1 MHRAKRRRTKFTV
14 EDEHGNPEA
23 GSTHEDDV
31 YEYPGESD
39 GSEYGEQEERT
50 HRHGRRGR
58 ITARATRA
66 TRRAKVEQTG
76 SGTADRDR
84 DRDREGVDDENGGAR
99 KRRLTVY
106 DTVAAGRRTVGTRT
120 AQALAMA
127 GADAAM
133 GRRVYRG
140 AHTMPAADEVL
151 GSRAARVV
159 GRGRGRGRD
168 NSEQV
173 AEDASCLVSTTR
185 HSPACSCRRVNFLQQ
200 CTRIGRIEPTAYGTD
215 TQFTAQWTDLRWL
228 RWGFSSR
235 PQLTPMWR
243 CRAATD
249 PSAGLAPP
257 REFRRSHG
265 EIAFPAPD
273 WPSGAH
279 ATKPPPKSSNG
290 LPLLQPEKKTS
301 IILLLPSP
309 SLFLPLPNLLKADP
323 FLSLAVDNIS
333 KLDTSD
339 AENLFSIWTV
349 FSKCAENLENG
360 RRLEN
365 LSWRLWNREA
375 FVANNGVHSSSK
387 SASCSP
393 CPDLSSSVESVSS
406 DHHAHAPK
414 PSRPPMQ
421 KSNTTDRFQKVIETF
436 NIAQEEHWKALRSEQ
451 LAQQQKQKSLIANKE
466 IARSALVAPEQP
478 SVSVSA
484 QKPVAVDIPIPEQPL
499 PRSADTS
506 DSESDSE
513 RHLSRAALSSTSIVR
528 GFSPSAISVHS
539 VRSELFIAPPR
550 SRPQPVSKNDSA
562 SGFAARVAARNA
574 GAKKKMFF
582 IESSPSESDG
592 FGESVSPAGNGMGT
606 NGQTSNFRSSF
617 GGKKPP
623 PAASSAFS
631 ANGGHKRTSFREEVV
646 TIPSSGEIEDDEDDD
661 IEDDDEDM
669 VSESAIDD
677 AESDWDSVD
686 ESGPPSFDE
695 SSFFVREERPMITS
709 RPSILST
716 LLHTEPDRATLA
728 TVGSR
733 STPAIA
739 ATYAQQNSSRSSK
752 IQQQLLQQQQQIAS
766 SRRASATAHHNQPA
780 VVPIPEHSMP
790 SESVERESRS
800 SKLSTT
806 TEPVIVPVTA
816 SSVSIASKS
825 QPALSPRST
834 RRNML
839 ATELSES
846 LRRNLLWERQ
856 QKNATTA
863 ALLKRRH
870 TSHDVANLTHYPGPS
885 RAAAGSRYG
894 DRAEFDHT
902 EFGYHARGW

>member
-1 MHRAKRRRTKFTV
+1 M
-14 EDEHGNPEA
+14 
-23 GSTHEDDV
+23 
-31 YEYPGESD
+31 
-39 GSEYGEQEERT
+39 
-50 HRHGRRGR
+50 
-58 ITARATRA
+58 
-66 TRRAKVEQTG
+66 
-76 SGTADRDR
+76 
-84 DRDREGVDDENGGAR
+84 
-99 KRRLTVY
+99 
-106 DTVAAGRRTVGTRT
+106 
-120 AQALAMA
+120 
-127 GADAAM
+127 
-133 GRRVYRG
+133 
-140 AHTMPAADEVL
+140 
-151 GSRAARVV
+151 
-159 GRGRGRGRD
+159 
-168 NSEQV
+168 
-173 AEDASCLVSTTR
+173 
-185 HSPACSCRRVNFLQQ
+185 
-200 CTRIGRIEPTAYGTD
+200 
-215 TQFTAQWTDLRWL
+215 
-228 RWGFSSR
+228 
-235 PQLTPMWR
+235 
-243 CRAATD
+243 
-249 PSAGLAPP
+249 
-257 REFRRSHG
+257 
-265 EIAFPAPD
+265 
-273 WPSGAH
+273 
-279 ATKPPPKSSNG
+279 PPK
-290 LPLLQPEKKTS
+290 
-301 IILLLPSP
+301 
-309 SLFLPLPNLLKADP
+309 LKDP

-375 FVANNGVHSSSK
+375 FVANNAVPPSSK

-393 CPDLSSSVESVSS
+393 CPDLSSSVESASS
-406 DHHAHAPK
+406 DHHAQAPK
-414 PSRPPMQ
+414 PSGPPMQ

-451 LAQQQKQKSLIANKE
+451 LARQQKQRSLIANKE
-466 IARSALVAPEQP
+466 ISQEPA
-478 SVSVSA
+478 
-484 QKPVAVDIPIPEQPL
+484 AVDIPIQKQPL
-499 PRSADTS
+499 PVPRSAYTS
-506 DSESDSE
+506 DSESDSD
-513 RHLSRAALSSTSIVR
+513 RHLSRAAPSSTSIVR

-539 VRSELFIAPPR
+539 VRSELFMAPPR
-550 SRPQPVSKNDSA
+550 SQPQPVSKNDSA

-592 FGESVSPAGNGMGT
+592 FGESVSPAGSGMAPT
-606 NGQTSNFRSSF
+606 GQASNLRSSF
-617 GGKKPP
+617 SGKKPP

-661 IEDDDEDM
+661 IEDDDDEDM

-677 AESDWDSVD
+677 ADSDWDSVD

-716 LLHTEPDRATLA
+716 LLHTEPDRMTLA

-780 VVPIPEHSMP
+780 VVPISEHSMP
-790 SESVERESRS
+790 SENAERESRS
-800 SKLSTT
+800 SKLTTT

-816 SSVSIASKS
+816 SSASIASKS

-856 QKNATTA
+856 QKNVTTA

-870 TSHDVANLTHYPGPS
+870 TSHDVANLTRFPEPS
-885 RAAAGSRYG
+885 RAVAGSSYS

>member
-1 MHRAKRRRTKFTV
+1 M
-14 EDEHGNPEA
+14 
-23 GSTHEDDV
+23 
-31 YEYPGESD
+31 
-39 GSEYGEQEERT
+39 
-50 HRHGRRGR
+50 
-58 ITARATRA
+58 
-66 TRRAKVEQTG
+66 
-76 SGTADRDR
+76 
-84 DRDREGVDDENGGAR
+84 
-99 KRRLTVY
+99 
-106 DTVAAGRRTVGTRT
+106 
-120 AQALAMA
+120 
-127 GADAAM
+127 
-133 GRRVYRG
+133 
-140 AHTMPAADEVL
+140 
-151 GSRAARVV
+151 
-159 GRGRGRGRD
+159 
-168 NSEQV
+168 
-173 AEDASCLVSTTR
+173 
-185 HSPACSCRRVNFLQQ
+185 
-200 CTRIGRIEPTAYGTD
+200 
-215 TQFTAQWTDLRWL
+215 
-228 RWGFSSR
+228 
-235 PQLTPMWR
+235 
-243 CRAATD
+243 
-249 PSAGLAPP
+249 
-257 REFRRSHG
+257 
-265 EIAFPAPD
+265 
-273 WPSGAH
+273 
-279 ATKPPPKSSNG
+279 PPK
-290 LPLLQPEKKTS
+290 
-301 IILLLPSP
+301 
-309 SLFLPLPNLLKADP
+309 LKDP

-375 FVANNGVHSSSK
+375 FVANNAVHSSSK

-393 CPDLSSSVESVSS
+393 CPDLSSSVESASS
-406 DHHAHAPK
+406 DQHAHATK
-414 PSRPPMQ
+414 SSRPPMQ
-421 KSNTTDRFQKVIETF
+421 KSNTTDRFQRVIETF
-436 NIAQEEHWKALRSEQ
+436 NIAQDEHWKALRSEQ

-466 IARSALVAPEQP
+466 IARSALVAPKQQP
-478 SVSVSA
+478 SVSVTA
-484 QKPVAVDIPIPEQPL
+484 QKPVAVDIPIQNQPL
-499 PRSADTS
+499 PRPAYTS
-506 DSESDSE
+506 DSESDSD
-513 RHLSRAALSSTSIVR
+513 RHLSRAAPSSTSIVR

-539 VRSELFIAPPR
+539 VRSELFMAPPR
-550 SRPQPVSKNDSA
+550 SQPQPVSKNDSA

-592 FGESVSPAGNGMGT
+592 FGESVSPAGNGMAT
-606 NGQTSNFRSSF
+606 TGQTSNLRSSF
-617 GGKKPP
+617 SGKKPP

-631 ANGGHKRTSFREEVV
+631 ANGGHKRTSFRDEVV
-646 TIPSSGEIEDDEDDD
+646 TIPSSGEIEDDEDDDDDD

-677 AESDWDSVD
+677 ADSDWDSVD

-752 IQQQLLQQQQQIAS
+752 IQQQLLHQQQQQQMAS

-780 VVPIPEHSMP
+780 VVPIPEHRIP
-790 SESVERESRS
+790 SERVERENRS
-800 SKLSTT
+800 SKLTT
-806 TEPVIVPVTA
+806 ATEPVVVPVTA
-816 SSVSIASKS
+816 SSASIAAKL

-856 QKNATTA
+856 QKNVTAA

-870 TSHDVANLTHYPGPS
+870 TSHDVANLTHYPEPS
-885 RAAAGSRYG
+885 RVAAGSSYS